1 MPIPPGLPY
10 AGRWN
15 RYSDWLRARYGCRT
29 ARVPVDGGFSCPNRG
44 PDGSGGCAFC
54 DAAGSRS
61 PLLGTVRDVAEQAD
75 RAAAFQRARYG
86 ARALL
91 LYFQAFTS
99 TYAPAARLREL
110 YDAALAR
117 APFRGLVVSTRPDC
131 LDPEKAELLASYRD
145 RGLDVWV
152 ELGLQSSN
160 DETLARIR
168 RGHTAADFTTAREL
182 LRRLGI
188 PVSAH
193 VVFGLP
199 GETEADMLGTVGFL
213 ADLDI
218 EGIKIHDLHIPYGC
232 SLYREVLA
240 GELALVS
247 PRRHRDLCVR
257 ALELLPPAAV
267 VQRFTTDTPPDR
279 RALPRRAVEK
289 AAFLRGLERDLE
301 TRDTWQGRLFGGAR
315 RAPPDISPIS

>member
-15 RYSDWLRARYGCRT
+15 RYSDWLRARYGGRT

-44 PDGSGGCAFC
+44 PGGAGGCSFC
-54 DAAGSRS
+54 DASGSRS
-61 PLLGTVRDVAEQAD
+61 PLLGSAGDVAEQAD

-86 ARALL
+86 ARVLL

-99 TYAPAARLREL
+99 THAPAARLKEL

-160 DETLARIR
+160 DGTLARIR
-168 RGHTAADFTTAREL
+168 RGHGSADFTTARDL

-199 GETEADMLGTVGFL
+199 GESEADMLGTVRFL
-213 ADLDI
+213 ADLLI

-232 SLYREVLA
+232 GLYREVLA

-247 PRRHRDLCVR
+247 PRRHLDLCVR
-257 ALELLPPAAV
+257 ALELLPPSAV
-267 VQRFTTDTPPDR
+267 VQRLTTDTPPER
-279 RALPRRAVEK
+279 RALPRRGVEK
-289 AAFLRGLERDLE
+289 AAFLRSLERELE
-301 TRDTWQGRLFGGAR
+301 IRDTWQGRLFGAAGSA
-315 RAPPDISPIS
+315 IPI